1 MYSLN
6 TEKKKEKRHR
16 HPGRTRSVTEGLNGF
31 YLWLYAY
38 ERKSVI
44 DNKIRIQMLQI
55 KLH

>member
-16 HPGRTRSVTEGLNGF
+16 HPGRTRSVTEDLNGF